1 MAVGRAKRIG
11 DGVSATKA
19 TPTGNENDHTT
30 EYHQIIILVIATYF
44 SFLRFAPF
52 EYKKIT
58 KEERRSLTLFQRPL
72 STLCH
77 FSAVVLEFFVWLRNT
92 YFSNRVILLSGII
105 YGSVYTASTIGGPED
120 LHNILI
126 MKLVFTLKFVLWWVA
141 LACCRQ

>member
-19 TPTGNENDHTT
+19 TPDNGNENDHTT
-30 EYHQIIILVIATYF
+30 MEYHQIIILVLATYF

-126 MKLVFTLKFVLWWVA
+126 MKLVYRMFKD
-141 LACCRQ
+141 CDPC